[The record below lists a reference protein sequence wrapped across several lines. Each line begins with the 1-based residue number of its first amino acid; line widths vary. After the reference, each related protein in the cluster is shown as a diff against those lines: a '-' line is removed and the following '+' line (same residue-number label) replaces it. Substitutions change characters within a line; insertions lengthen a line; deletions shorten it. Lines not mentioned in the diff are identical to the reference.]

1 MIFFVCVYLESRCIW
16 MFCGEFLWPVGPL
29 QEMRCD
35 MMWKKTVRNR
45 RSATPPKKSLIKSNI
60 EDESYNQIKGDKW
73 VAGGALAMLLLWMIC
88 LCTCAFEAQNL
99 RHLETRQPQCTTVAA
114 VAHKLRWRPGPVFCK
129 RKHRDLDEE
138 LPSDGSHRRFTP
150 SQPAMGNPFSWG
162 SQRRDRWVFHMTT
175 VSSVSCL
182 GLKQYW
188 PLPNNWGCHN
198 ICA

>member
-1 MIFFVCVYLESRCIW
+1 MLCSIWFFFECVYLESRCIW

-35 MMWKKTVRNR
+35 MMWKKPFKIEEARHHQRNR
-45 RSATPPKKSLIKSNI
+45 LKSNI

-99 RHLETRQPQCTTVAA
+99 RHLETSQPQCTRSRRSPQAPLETRASILQT
-114 VAHKLRWRPGPVFCK
+114 KTPRSWWRTPLG
-129 RKHRDLDEE
+129 
-138 LPSDGSHRRFTP
+138 RFTVFDGVP
-150 SQPAMGNPFSWG
+150 NNGTVET
-162 SQRRDRWVFHMTT
+162 RWVFHMTT
-175 VSSVSCL
+175 VSSVICL
-182 GLKQYW
+182 GLKQFW